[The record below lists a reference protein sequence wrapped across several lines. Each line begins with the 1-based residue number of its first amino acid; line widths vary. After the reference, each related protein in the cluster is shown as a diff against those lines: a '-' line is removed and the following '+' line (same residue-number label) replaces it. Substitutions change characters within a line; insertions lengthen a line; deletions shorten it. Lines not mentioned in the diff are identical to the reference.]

1 MRKIALI
8 VLLTVAGLLAQGSET
23 FTTFTTFTGR
33 AWTKSMSQ
41 QQKLMFTEGIKEG
54 MLIATSCLDGNERH
68 RVLEEVQA
76 KGFSPRDYVK
86 ELDALYLDRENL
98 PIPITTAY
106 MWVNL
111 KLKGE
116 LSKQEL
122 ERKLLELRK
131 QVPRSQA

>member
-1 MRKIALI
+1 MRKIALMI
-8 VLLTVAGLLAQGSET
+8 LLTAAGLLAQGSES
-23 FTTFTTFTGR
+23 FTTFSGR

-54 MLIATSCLDGNERH
+54 MLIATSYLDGNERH
-68 RVLEEVQA
+68 RVLAEVQA

-116 LSKQEL
+116 VSKQEL

-131 QVPRSQA
+131 QVPKSQA

>member
-1 MRKIALI
+1 MRKIALM
-8 VLLTVAGLLAQGSET
+8 VVLTVAGLLAQGSES
-23 FTTFTTFTGR
+23 FTTFTGR
-33 AWTKSMSQ
+33 VWTKSMSL

-54 MLIATSCLDGNERH
+54 MLIATSYLDGNERH

-86 ELDALYLDRENL
+86 ELDALYLDRQNL

-116 LSKQEL
+116 VSKQEL

-131 QVPRSQA
+131 QVPKSQV

>member
-1 MRKIALI
+1 M
-8 VLLTVAGLLAQGSET
+8 
-23 FTTFTTFTGR
+23 
-33 AWTKSMSQ
+33 
-41 QQKLMFTEGIKEG
+41 
-54 MLIATSCLDGNERH
+54 
-68 RVLEEVQA
+68 QA

-122 ERKLLELRK
+122 QRKLLDLRK
-131 QVPRSQA
+131 QLPKSQA

>member
-1 MRKIALI
+1 MRKIALMI
-8 VLLTVAGLLAQGSET
+8 LLTAAGLLAQGSES
-23 FTTFTTFTGR
+23 FTTFSGR

-54 MLIATSCLDGNERH
+54 MLIATSYLDGNERH

-116 LSKQEL
+116 VSKQEL
-122 ERKLLELRK
+122 ERKLLELCK
-131 QVPRSQA
+131 QVPKSQA

>member
-1 MRKIALI
+1 MRKIALM
-8 VLLTVAGLLAQGSET
+8 VLLTVAGLLGQGAD
-23 FTTFTTFTGR
+23 TFTTFTGR

-41 QQKLMFTEGIKEG
+41 QQKLMYTEGIKEG
-54 MLIATSCLDGNERH
+54 MLIATSYLDGQERR

-76 KGFSPRDYVK
+76 KGFSPRDYVR
-86 ELDALYLDRENL
+86 ELDTLYQDRENL

-122 ERKLLELRK
+122 ERKLMELRK
-131 QVPRSQA
+131 QVPKSQA